1 MINLLLTLLLSQRME
16 FGQDRDL
23 GLVLDEIVTVE
34 SLGTAASFL

>member
-16 FGQDRDL
+16 FGQGRDL
-23 GLVLDEIVTVE
+23 GLVLDEIVMVE